1 LSLKKYLKGY
11 DPSMLLRVIVSIT
24 ESMINI
30 ISSSRYKINR
40 KRIKVFVQEVFEKEQ
55 IDQNYSLNVVFVGK
69 NKMKVFTEKYKNE
82 KETLPVLSFK
92 YDEDIGEKEVL
103 LGEVIICF
111 PLVILLAAERNKRVD
126 EMINELVKHG
136 IKNLIK

>member
-1 LSLKKYLKGY
+1 
-11 DPSMLLRVIVSIT
+11 
-24 ESMINI
+24 MINI
-30 ISSSRYKINR
+30 VSSSRYRINR
-40 KRIKVFVQEVFEKEQ
+40 QKIKVFVQGIFDSEQ
-55 IDQNYSLNVVFVGK
+55 IDPSYSLNVVFVGK

-92 YDEDIGEKEVL
+92 YDEDVGEKEIL
-103 LGEVIICF
+103 LGEVVICF

-136 IKNLIK
+136 IKNLLK

>member
-1 LSLKKYLKGY
+1 
-11 DPSMLLRVIVSIT
+11 
-24 ESMINI
+24 MINI

>member
-1 LSLKKYLKGY
+1 
-11 DPSMLLRVIVSIT
+11 
-24 ESMINI
+24 
-30 ISSSRYKINR
+30 
-40 KRIKVFVQEVFEKEQ
+40 VQEVFEKEQ
-55 IDQNYSLNVVFVGK
+55 IDLNYSLNVVFVGK

>member
-1 LSLKKYLKGY
+1 
-11 DPSMLLRVIVSIT
+11 
-24 ESMINI
+24 MINI
-30 ISSSRYKINR
+30 VSSSRYKINR

-55 IDQNYSLNVVFVGK
+55 IDLNYSLNVVFVGK

-92 YDEDIGEKEVL
+92 YDEDMGEKEVL

-136 IKNLIK
+136 IKNLTK

>member
-1 LSLKKYLKGY
+1 
-11 DPSMLLRVIVSIT
+11 
-24 ESMINI
+24 
-30 ISSSRYKINR
+30 
-40 KRIKVFVQEVFEKEQ
+40 VQEVFENEQ
-55 IDQNYSLNVVFVGK
+55 IDLNYSLNVVFVGK

>member
-1 LSLKKYLKGY
+1 
-11 DPSMLLRVIVSIT
+11 
-24 ESMINI
+24 MINI
-30 ISSSRYKINR
+30 VSSSRYKINR
-40 KRIKVFVQEVFEKEQ
+40 QKIKVFVQSIFVKEQ
-55 IDQNYSLNVVFVGK
+55 VDFNYSLNVVFVGK

-92 YDEDIGEKEVL
+92 YDENVGEKEVL
-103 LGEVIICF
+103 LGEIVICF

-136 IKNLIK
+136 IENLVK

>member
-1 LSLKKYLKGY
+1 
-11 DPSMLLRVIVSIT
+11 
-24 ESMINI
+24 MINI

-40 KRIKVFVQEVFEKEQ
+40 KRIKIFEQEVFEKEQ
-55 IDQNYSLNVVFVGK
+55 IDLNYSLNVVFVGK

>member
-1 LSLKKYLKGY
+1 
-11 DPSMLLRVIVSIT
+11 
-24 ESMINI
+24 MINI

-55 IDQNYSLNVVFVGK
+55 IDLNYSLNVVFVGK

-92 YDEDIGEKEVL
+92 YDEDMGEKEVL

-136 IKNLIK
+136 IKNLTK

>member
-1 LSLKKYLKGY
+1 
-11 DPSMLLRVIVSIT
+11 
-24 ESMINI
+24 MINI

-40 KRIKVFVQEVFEKEQ
+40 KKIKVFVQEIFEKEQ
-55 IDQNYSLNVVFVGK
+55 IDLNYSLNVVFVGK

-92 YDEDIGEKEVL
+92 YDEDTGEKEVL

-111 PLVILLAAERNKRVD
+111 PLVILLAAERNKKVD

>member
-1 LSLKKYLKGY
+1 
-11 DPSMLLRVIVSIT
+11 
-24 ESMINI
+24 
-30 ISSSRYKINR
+30 
-40 KRIKVFVQEVFEKEQ
+40 VQEVFEKEQ

>member
-1 LSLKKYLKGY
+1 
-11 DPSMLLRVIVSIT
+11 
-24 ESMINI
+24 MINI

-40 KRIKVFVQEVFEKEQ
+40 KRIKIFVQEVFEKEQ
-55 IDQNYSLNVVFVGK
+55 IDLNYSLNVVFVGK

>member
-1 LSLKKYLKGY
+1 
-11 DPSMLLRVIVSIT
+11 
-24 ESMINI
+24 MINI

-40 KRIKVFVQEVFEKEQ
+40 KKIKFYVNEFFVKEQ
-55 IDQNYSLNVVFVGK
+55 IDPNYSLNVVFVGK

-92 YDEDIGEKEVL
+92 YDEDIGEEVL

>member
-1 LSLKKYLKGY
+1 
-11 DPSMLLRVIVSIT
+11 
-24 ESMINI
+24 MINI

-40 KRIKVFVQEVFEKEQ
+40 KRIKVFVQDVFEKEQ
-55 IDQNYSLNVVFVGK
+55 IDLNYSLNVVFVGK
-69 NKMKVFTEKYKNE
+69 NKMKIFTEKYKNE

-92 YDEDIGEKEVL
+92 YDEDVGEKEVL

>member
-1 LSLKKYLKGY
+1 
-11 DPSMLLRVIVSIT
+11 
-24 ESMINI
+24 MINI

-40 KRIKVFVQEVFEKEQ
+40 KKIKIFVQEVFEKEQ
-55 IDQNYSLNVVFVGK
+55 IDPNYSLNVVFVGK

-92 YDEDIGEKEVL
+92 YDEDIGEREVL